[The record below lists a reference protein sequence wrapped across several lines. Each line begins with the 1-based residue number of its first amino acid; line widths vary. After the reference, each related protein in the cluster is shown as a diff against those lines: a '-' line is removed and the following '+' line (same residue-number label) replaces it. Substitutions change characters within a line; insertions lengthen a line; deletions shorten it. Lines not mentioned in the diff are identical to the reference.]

1 MFVMKNWIFTLSFV
15 LLVTLLTSGVK
26 GATVFVIEG
35 EPSEEPIKMSIE
47 DIAMIHPSAIAG
59 SIITVKADGLA
70 QARLY
75 DVQKINGE
83 MPLLGPANKRVL
95 VLPIDKGKVK
105 VHVKIKS
112 PTSNSLKIET
122 YEFEVK

>member
-1 MFVMKNWIFTLSFV
+1 MKNGIFTLSLV
-15 LLVTLLTSGVK
+15 LLATLLTGGAQ
-26 GATVFVIEG
+26 GATIFVIEG
-35 EPSEEPIKMSIE
+35 APSEEPVKMSIE
-47 DIAMIHPSAIAG
+47 DLAMIHPSAIAG
-59 SIITVKADGLA
+59 SIITVKAEGLA

-95 VLPIDKGKVK
+95 VLPVGKGKVK
-105 VHVKIKS
+105 VNVKIKS
-112 PTSNSLKIET
+112 PTSNSVTIQT